1 MLYQSVWEE
10 RHASMLSLEH
20 VDGSTT
26 TAEAVSSILE
36 RDGAAIVE
44 QAIGAEILDGLNSDL
59 DGFVDELGVGLR
71 NPTSDH
77 MVQFYGSSTVRFD
90 GLAAK
95 SPSFLELMQLPLLQG
110 VADLWLKPHCE
121 DYLLNTAQLI
131 EIRPGETMQW
141 LHRDEEAWPHMP
153 QDRPQ
158 LEVEAMFALTDFTKA
173 NGATN
178 VVPGSHLW

>member
-1 MLYQSVWEE
+1 
-10 RHASMLSLEH
+10 MLSLEH

-95 SPSFLELMQLPLLQG
+95 SPSALAAIRRTVTLGGGMTFDDGLAYELETVVELAGTPDFAEGVDAFLAKREP
-110 VADLWLKPHCE
+110 K
-121 DYLLNTAQLI
+121 
-131 EIRPGETMQW
+131 
-141 LHRDEEAWPHMP
+141 
-153 QDRPQ
+153 
-158 LEVEAMFALTDFTKA
+158 
-173 NGATN
+173 
-178 VVPGSHLW
+178 